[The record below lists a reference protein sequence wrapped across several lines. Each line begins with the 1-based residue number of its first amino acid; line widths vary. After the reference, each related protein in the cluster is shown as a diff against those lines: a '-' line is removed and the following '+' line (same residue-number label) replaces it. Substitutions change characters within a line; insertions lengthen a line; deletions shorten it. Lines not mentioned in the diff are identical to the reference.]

1 MGMENIQ
8 SIFRLLPRVKSV
20 INKVISNLNFWWVSF
35 CYIFVILPSLDSIL
49 FFLRKESKKQKNFW
63 GECHSPRGED
73 CGIITGKLRRKTEEG
88 GLYMA
93 KLYFRYGVMGSSKSA
108 QALITKFNYE
118 EQGMRVWLMKPAADM
133 RYGADK
139 VHSRIGLE
147 QPADVIDDDMDLYE
161 VFRDREREFY
171 DVIIVDEAQFLQP
184 AHVEQL
190 REIVDYYNVPV
201 FCFGLRTDFRTRLF
215 PGSARLFELADSV
228 TELKTVCTCG
238 GKAMVNARIDAEGR
252 VVTEGEQFLLGGNES
267 YRPMCYKCWKKAA
280 LESKSEK

>member
-1 MGMENIQ
+1 
-8 SIFRLLPRVKSV
+8 
-20 INKVISNLNFWWVSF
+20 
-35 CYIFVILPSLDSIL
+35 
-49 FFLRKESKKQKNFW
+49 
-63 GECHSPRGED
+63 
-73 CGIITGKLRRKTEEG
+73 
-88 GLYMA
+88 MA

-118 EQGMRVWLMKPAADM
+118 EQGMRVWLMKPAADT

-147 QPADVIDDDMDLYE
+147 QPADVIDDDMDLY
-161 VFRDREREFY
+161 
-171 DVIIVDEAQFLQP
+171 EAQFLQP

>member
-1 MGMENIQ
+1 
-8 SIFRLLPRVKSV
+8 
-20 INKVISNLNFWWVSF
+20 
-35 CYIFVILPSLDSIL
+35 
-49 FFLRKESKKQKNFW
+49 
-63 GECHSPRGED
+63 
-73 CGIITGKLRRKTEEG
+73 
-88 GLYMA
+88 
-93 KLYFRYGVMGSSKSA
+93 
-108 QALITKFNYE
+108 
-118 EQGMRVWLMKPAADM
+118 
-133 RYGADK
+133 
-139 VHSRIGLE
+139 
-147 QPADVIDDDMDLYE
+147 MDLYE

-228 TELKTVCTCG
+228 TELQTVCTCG